1 MVTFLPLKSTVLL
14 KVVHTVIS
22 FYSTG
27 GRHPK
32 LGRGALHVTTP
43 ALVPPPPG
51 LETLYKTVFQGDRS
65 PFTADTGAGISC
77 SAQGWR
83 GGRTA
88 PHRRDSGLPEET
100 KSILKT
106 GSGAGK
112 AGLLR
117 QERQTFKLL
126 LQPQT
131 LREGD
136 RGPRSPG
143 HGGTF
148 AESCH
153 PISQWLLPMLSPL
166 CVRSSI
172 CLLQVP
178 PPQRSLVTWAGRG
191 GSDLHEAPPPPDG
204 VEASK
209 GPDPHLQPRRLRRLH
224 PARVPTMAWTLLLLG
239 LLAYGS
245 GQGPGLC
252 TLGAPPSRVSGHF
265 ISITTAF
272 FFCLS

>member
-65 PFTADTGAGISC
+65 PFTADTSSGISC

-88 PHRRDSGLPEET
+88 PHRRDSGFPEET
-100 KSILKT
+100 ESILKT
-106 GSGAGK
+106 GSGVGK

-117 QERQTFKLL
+117 QGRQTCKLL

-148 AESCH
+148 AERRR
-153 PISQWLLPMLSPL
+153 PISQGLLPVLSPL
-166 CVRSSI
+166 CMRSSMYI
-172 CLLQVP
+172 LRVP
-178 PPQRSLVTWAGRG
+178 SPQGPQVTWAGRG
-191 GSDLHEAPPPPDG
+191 GSDLHEVPPPPNG
-204 VEASK
+204 VEA
-209 GPDPHLQPRRLRRLH
+209 
-224 PARVPTMAWTLLLLG
+224 
-239 LLAYGS
+239 
-245 GQGPGLC
+245 
-252 TLGAPPSRVSGHF
+252 
-265 ISITTAF
+265 
-272 FFCLS
+272 